1 MRWPLTWPGRRKP
14 RRIGLALSGGGARGA
29 AHLGVLKVLEREGIR
44 PDCVG
49 GASAG
54 SMVGAGYCA
63 GLSVAEMEEVV
74 LNLQWS
80 KLGRLVRP
88 RLGFFDSQRLENYV
102 TELIGDLQFADL
114 SIPFAAVAVDILTG
128 QLVVLKEGSVAWA
141 VRASCALPGIFTP
154 VERGDQLLVDGGTI
168 NNLPVSIVR
177 EMGADYVI
185 AVDLLPPQDWHPRP
199 QNLFEMWTLSFYTL
213 LRVTHAE
220 GEDADCLIAPDVGT
234 YISMMDFSKTGELI
248 EKGVEAAE
256 AKMDQIKADLGL

>member
-1 MRWPLTWPGRRKP
+1 MRWPLTWSRQRKP

-141 VRASCALPGIFTP
+141 VRPVVPCRVSLPLSKGAINSWLTA
-154 VERGDQLLVDGGTI
+154 ERSTTCPSQ
-168 NNLPVSIVR
+168 
-177 EMGADYVI
+177 
-185 AVDLLPPQDWHPRP
+185 
-199 QNLFEMWTLSFYTL
+199 
-213 LRVTHAE
+213 
-220 GEDADCLIAPDVGT
+220 
-234 YISMMDFSKTGELI
+234 
-248 EKGVEAAE
+248 
-256 AKMDQIKADLGL
+256 